1 MENKNK
7 PQEICTLGVPRNTI
21 VKIRYTQSYRNDNT
35 VKTAIATY
43 KYEKKY
49 NCSEYNH
56 YYFFG
61 HPYDLGKHKTDC
73 GECGVTEED
82 LLSVQPVSEHEVCL
96 WLRNYKDFHDKIIKA
111 THLNDPLEEDFRTMK
126 IYRKK
131 ELA

>member
-1 MENKNK
+1 MNAPNNK
-7 PQEICTLGVPRNTI
+7 ISVSVPKNTI
-21 VKIRYTQSYRNDNT
+21 VKIEYTQSYRKDYT
-35 VKTAIATY
+35 KRTAIATY

-56 YYFFG
+56 YFFFG
-61 HPYDLGKHKTDC
+61 HPYDLDSKKTTR

-82 LLSVQPVSEHEVCL
+82 LLSMKPVTQQEVCL
-96 WLRNYKDFHDKIIKA
+96 WLQNYKDFHEKIIKA
-111 THLNDPLEEDFRTMK
+111 TQLNDPLEEDFRTMK